1 MGRRSKETKGDFG
14 VHYRY
19 YGRLLS
25 YLKHYKLRASAIVVV
40 LVGEALF
47 TVLGLALL
55 KPVLDLVFLGE
66 LIRIEDHTHQIPV
79 VIEDRDFHEQGTYV
93 ARVGG
98 ALDEISDTEPVDRAS
113 GWIMHPEIHTA
124 AIDLTPLE
132 ILTDQGWAALAPLGL
147 SIDASQGRLVILSE
161 EQPPSDLWPQRLA
174 GLVIA
179 PSEAPELADLVE
191 QVPVPVFQPEEPGP
205 VQRFKDRV
213 VMSVRPQLEGLQA
226 YALQG
231 SWNKYVIL
239 IWLSAILIV
248 FTLGRCVCGFFAGYL
263 TGYVSDGMVR
273 RIRDEVYN
281 HMLHL
286 EEGFFSRRNV
296 GTLMTHVMQD
306 VTVTKS
312 SIETIFLG
320 VLKGPINLV
329 VVLVAMIIISPALT
343 LYTLVMFP
351 ALMAPMIWVARRV
364 RRYSRRSQEKRSKL
378 NVVLHETLSGMRV
391 VRAYSNEDR
400 EVDRFKRENWRLF
413 KFKIRTAMA
422 DSFAAQLTFLLS
434 TIAGC
439 AVLLLNG
446 YHILELRTLS
456 GSDFIIF
463 IGLMFTLYRPLKGMT
478 KANNKII
485 AGMAGAERFFPVLDR
500 LSKIVERPDAVD
512 LSPFR
517 ESVRFEGVTFSYGD
531 EPVLRDIDIEIPAG
545 RIVALVGA
553 SGSGK
558 TTFVNLLPRFWDP
571 TEGRVLIDG
580 HDLRDVTLH
589 SLRRQIAIVT
599 QESILFDDTV
609 RNNIAYGQKDLD
621 DERIFAAARAAN
633 AHDFILDL
641 PSGYDTLIGDRGAR
655 LSGGQKQRISIARA
669 LVKGSPILI
678 LDEATSALDTE
689 AEREVQ
695 AAIDRLIKEHTAFV
709 IAHRLST
716 IVNAHEILV
725 LKEGRIVERGSHAD
739 LLAQGGEYAKLYN
752 LQFGSA
758 EAGK

>member
-1 MGRRSKETKGDFG
+1 
-14 VHYRY
+14 
-19 YGRLLS
+19 
-25 YLKHYKLRASAIVVV
+25 
-40 LVGEALF
+40 
-47 TVLGLALL
+47 
-55 KPVLDLVFLGE
+55 
-66 LIRIEDHTHQIPV
+66 
-79 VIEDRDFHEQGTYV
+79 
-93 ARVGG
+93 
-98 ALDEISDTEPVDRAS
+98 
-113 GWIMHPEIHTA
+113 PEVHTA

-132 ILTDQGWAALAPLGL
+132 VLTDEGWQVLASLGIA
-147 SIDASQGRLVILSE
+147 IDPSQDRLVILSDV
-161 EQPPSDLWPQRLA
+161 QPPADLWPQRLG
-174 GLVIA
+174 GLVVA
-179 PSEAPELADLVE
+179 PSEAPEIAALAE
-191 QVPVPVFQPEEPGP
+191 QIPVPIFEPEVPGP

-213 VMSVRPQLEGLQA
+213 VMSVRPQLERLQA
-226 YALQG
+226 FTLQS
-231 SWNKYVIL
+231 SWNKYIIL
-239 IWLSAILIV
+239 IWLSVILVVI
-248 FTLGRCVCGFFAGYL
+248 TLGRCICGFFAGYL
-263 TGYVSDGMVR
+263 TGYVSDAMVR
-273 RIRDEVYN
+273 RIRDEIYD

-286 EEGFFSRRNV
+286 EDGFFSRRNV

-306 VTVTKS
+306 VTVTKD
-312 SIETIFLG
+312 SIETVFLG

-329 VVLVAMIIISPALT
+329 VVIAAMIIISPALT

-364 RRYSRRSQEKRSKL
+364 RRYSRRTQEKQSKL

-400 EVDRFKRENWRLF
+400 EVDRFHRENWRLF
-413 KFKIRTAMA
+413 KFKIRRAMA

-439 AVLLLNG
+439 AVLLFNG

-500 LSKIVERPDAVD
+500 PSKIMERPDAVEMP
-512 LSPFR
+512 PFR
-517 ESVRFEGVTFSYGD
+517 ESVRFEHVTFSYGD
-531 EPVLRDIDIEIPAG
+531 EPVLHDVDVEIPAG

-558 TTFVNLLPRFWDP
+558 TTFVNMIPRFWDP
-571 TEGRVLIDG
+571 TAGRILIDG
-580 HDLRDVTLH
+580 HDLRDVTLR

-609 RNNIAYGQKDLD
+609 RNNIAYGQTGIE

-633 AHDFILDL
+633 AHEFILDL
-641 PSGYDTLIGDRGAR
+641 PKGYNTVIGDRGAR

-695 AAIDRLIKEHTAFV
+695 AAIDRLIKGHTAFV

-716 IVNAHEILV
+716 IINADEILV
-725 LKEGRIVERGSHAD
+725 LKEGFIVERGSHSE
-739 LLAQGGEYAKLYN
+739 LLAHGGEYAKLYN
-752 LQFGSA
+752 LQFATA